1 MKVCDNYT
9 LGYAF
14 LLFNEEESIHKLV
27 MSCLEEDD
35 KHYMYI
41 SSPTYKEKK
50 VKAFTVFI
58 ENYPRGHLKTKMKIF
73 CGIRLS
79 KQLSFNFCCLIF
91 CFITYRLH
99 MCRFK

>member
-1 MKVCDNYT
+1 MDDVYYVM
-9 LGYAF
+9 LYIGYAF

-50 VKAFTVFI
+50 VI
-58 ENYPRGHLKTKMKIF
+58 IIY
-73 CGIRLS
+73 
-79 KQLSFNFCCLIF
+79 
-91 CFITYRLH
+91 
-99 MCRFK
+99 

>member
-1 MKVCDNYT
+1 MVFCT
-9 LGYAF
+9 GYAF

-50 VKAFTVFI
+50 VNKKITIVFT
-58 ENYPRGHLKTKMKIF
+58 EAYYSKGH
-73 CGIRLS
+73 
-79 KQLSFNFCCLIF
+79 
-91 CFITYRLH
+91 
-99 MCRFK
+99 

>member
-1 MKVCDNYT
+1 MDANSSCNVI
-9 LGYAF
+9 GYAF

-50 VKAFTVFI
+50 ASHKL
-58 ENYPRGHLKTKMKIF
+58 Y
-73 CGIRLS
+73 S
-79 KQLSFNFCCLIF
+79 
-91 CFITYRLH
+91 
-99 MCRFK
+99 